1 MLDAPI
7 PFSLPPQESI
17 KAQSPQLVLDG
28 KSLSIEQVTQ
38 FIKKQH
44 HVSLCKRVASPDAL
58 QVSCDVMAQQLN
70 DGKQI
75 YGVNT
80 LFGGLANLGVDDPI
94 ALQQEL
100 ITSHHSGAGND
111 LAIDDVRVA
120 MLLRVNSLAKGA
132 SGIRH
137 CVLQRYLDLLNLSLT
152 PRVKTLGS
160 IGASGDLIP
169 LATIAAAA
177 LGILPCAELHDGSTY
192 RPANEVLAEHG
203 LEPIQLNPKEG
214 LALINGTACLT
225 AIATTTFI
233 RYQQM
238 FSLHMACQ
246 SAVCEIME
254 ADSRA
259 FHPLIHEL
267 RPHQGQITI
276 AKWMRERLDKAPLV
290 RSPDHVE
297 SDFAQNE
304 LIQDRY
310 SIRCIPQYLGPIYEN
325 MQRIKTTLTIEMNS
339 VTDNPIVDTEGH
351 TFLHGGNFLGQHISL
366 AMDTLRVDMALLAKH
381 NEAQVATLVEP
392 AFSRGLTACLVT
404 PAEVGK
410 RVGVKPLQIL
420 MNSICPLLEQ
430 KASPLSVHFPVH
442 AEQFNQNLNS
452 QGFGSAQLTQS
463 AGHLL
468 KTHLAA
474 SLIIYL
480 QAAYIRADQKHL
492 SIDSAFS
499 PSTRR
504 LIRVFCELNG
514 LSLTDN
520 WAVLSG
526 VRNELKQA
534 FVANVENGIDTFAF
548 EFTQDAVSSAQTD
561 EKDL

>member
-44 HVSLCKRVASPDAL
+44 HVSLCKRAASPDAL

-120 MLLRVNSLAKGA
+120 MLLRV
-132 SGIRH
+132 
-137 CVLQRYLDLLNLSLT
+137 
-152 PRVKTLGS
+152 
-160 IGASGDLIP
+160 
-169 LATIAAAA
+169 
-177 LGILPCAELHDGSTY
+177 
-192 RPANEVLAEHG
+192 
-203 LEPIQLNPKEG
+203 
-214 LALINGTACLT
+214 
-225 AIATTTFI
+225 
-233 RYQQM
+233 
-238 FSLHMACQ
+238 
-246 SAVCEIME
+246 
-254 ADSRA
+254 
-259 FHPLIHEL
+259 
-267 RPHQGQITI
+267 
-276 AKWMRERLDKAPLV
+276 
-290 RSPDHVE
+290 
-297 SDFAQNE
+297 
-304 LIQDRY
+304 
-310 SIRCIPQYLGPIYEN
+310 
-325 MQRIKTTLTIEMNS
+325 
-339 VTDNPIVDTEGH
+339 
-351 TFLHGGNFLGQHISL
+351 
-366 AMDTLRVDMALLAKH
+366 
-381 NEAQVATLVEP
+381 
-392 AFSRGLTACLVT
+392 
-404 PAEVGK
+404 
-410 RVGVKPLQIL
+410 
-420 MNSICPLLEQ
+420 NSICPLLEQ

-534 FVANVENGIDTFAF
+534 FVANVEHGIDTFAF

-561 EKDL
+561 ENDL